1 MLKVT
6 TSVVQLL
13 HGSFEQVFSVNLLH
27 MRHIVPALSPRPLRF
42 KKSCRCEAVLTLLP
56 VCLVLACMHAVFR
69 LQLVEKIM
77 DCSRAGK
84 LQEVVAEKR
93 SVLTSMQQVLQSCY
107 ALLDSTQVPLHS
119 IIRLLQHILRYGG
132 SAGVVMYLHAHCISC
147 PARLPP
153 ASAVPLLK
161 AVGLRWLACF

>member
-1 MLKVT
+1 
-6 TSVVQLL
+6 
-13 HGSFEQVFSVNLLH
+13 
-27 MRHIVPALSPRPLRF
+27 MRA
-42 KKSCRCEAVLTLLP
+42 CAVH
-56 VCLVLACMHAVFR
+56 VL

-119 IIRLLQHILRYGG
+119 IIRLLQHILRCVGRLLWL
-132 SAGVVMYLHAHCISC
+132 SAGQFMLSLCCLHITAAIRHRWAGGYMSLDVWKCIHKASSALTCIHVCRYACPWFHMPPQAGMRVMI
-147 PARLPP
+147 
-153 ASAVPLLK
+153 
-161 AVGLRWLACF
+161 

>member
-1 MLKVT
+1 MC
-6 TSVVQLL
+6 
-13 HGSFEQVFSVNLLH
+13 
-27 MRHIVPALSPRPLRF
+27 AL
-42 KKSCRCEAVLTLLP
+42 CVL
-56 VCLVLACMHAVFR
+56 F

-119 IIRLLQHILRYGG
+119 IIRLLQHILRWVPSCSMLVLLTCSCG
-132 SAGVVMYLHAHCISC
+132 SSVAAL
-147 PARLPP
+147 LLWDKQQ
-153 ASAVPLLK
+153 AVFALL
-161 AVGLRWLACF
+161 GECFVLLSS

>member
-1 MLKVT
+1 MHV
-6 TSVVQLL
+6 LL
-13 HGSFEQVFSVNLLH
+13 
-27 MRHIVPALSPRPLRF
+27 
-42 KKSCRCEAVLTLLP
+42 
-56 VCLVLACMHAVFR
+56 

-119 IIRLLQHILRYGG
+119 IIRLLQHILRWVSKKEDCTQACKKRLSQTAAEGMY
-132 SAGVVMYLHAHCISC
+132 AGTST
-147 PARLPP
+147 
-153 ASAVPLLK
+153 
-161 AVGLRWLACF
+161 